1 MPIFS
6 EGDLDRLRE
15 HYPERPGKLSHKLAG
30 HPLLTLE
37 ALVELGKRMV
47 RKDVEYNAGDLPY
60 GVEPEA
66 VGDNGLSVEETIRGI
81 EECGSW
87 MVLKHVDRD
96 PAYKALLE
104 EALGELAGV
113 IEPVSGEML
122 CKVGFIF
129 VSSPDAVT
137 PFHLD
142 PEHNVLLQIR
152 GSKTIMIVPG
162 DESVVPP
169 EKHEAYHVGAHR
181 NVPWRDE
188 FEARGHR
195 FELAPGDAVHVPLMW
210 PHWVKNGPEPSISFS
225 ITWKSDWVYQEAD
238 TRGMNHLLRKLGVR
252 PAAPAPFPR
261 RNLGKAYAYRAIR
274 KAKAQLGR

>member
-1 MPIFS
+1 MTSFS
-6 EGDLDRLRE
+6 PGDLARFAACYPDR
-15 HYPERPGKLSHKLAG
+15 PDKLSHKLAG

-37 ALVELGKRMV
+37 ALVELGRRMDPA
-47 RKDVEYNAGDLPY
+47 DVEYNAGDLPL
-60 GVEPEA
+60 GVDPDE
-66 VGDNGLSVEETIRGI
+66 VSHTGLSVEDTIRGI
-81 EECGSW
+81 EQCGSW
-87 MVLKHVDRD
+87 MVLKHVDKD

-113 IEPVSGEML
+113 IEPVSGEMVT
-122 CKVGFIF
+122 KVGFIF
-129 VSSPDAVT
+129 VSSPGAVT

-152 GSKTIMIVPG
+152 GSKTMMIVPG

-169 EKHEAYHVGAHR
+169 EKHEAYHAGSHR

-225 ITWKSDWVYQEAD
+225 ITWKSHWIYEEAD
-238 TRGMNHLLRKLGVR
+238 ARGLNHILRRWGLA
-252 PAAPAPFPR
+252 PASPAPFPK
-261 RNLGKAYAYRAIR
+261 RNPAKAYAFRAIR
-274 KAKAQLGR
+274 KVRQQLGR